1 MKPKQNEFFKILNLA
16 NIILKNLHYQ
26 EKLQFL
32 IRTKFRIENPLFIKN
47 NIHSYISAEVT

>member
-32 IRTKFRIENPLFIKN
+32 IRTKSRIENPLFIKN
-47 NIHSYISAEVT
+47 NNQNYISAEVT